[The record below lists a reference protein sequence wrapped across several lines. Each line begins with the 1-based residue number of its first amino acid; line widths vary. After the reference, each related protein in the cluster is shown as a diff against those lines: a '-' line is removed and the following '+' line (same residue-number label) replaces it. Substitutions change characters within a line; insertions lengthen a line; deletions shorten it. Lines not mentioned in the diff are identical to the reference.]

1 MPEVNLLGKTL
12 ELENPG
18 APTENDITTIKNTF
32 RIPLD
37 YSLDQTRSA
46 LAQMKEAQSASTQTN
61 VLADIPPQFPPGSPE
76 YNNLMAEKIADV
88 NN

>member
-37 YSLDQTRSA
+37 YKLS
-46 LAQMKEAQSASTQTN
+46 
-61 VLADIPPQFPPGSPE
+61 V
-76 YNNLMAEKIADV
+76 
-88 NN
+88 

>member
-46 LAQMKEAQSASTQTN
+46 LAQMKEAQSASSQTN
-61 VLADIPPQFPPGSPE
+61 VLADIPSQ
-76 YNNLMAEKIADV
+76 
-88 NN
+88 